1 MTPSK
6 CNLRSFHN
14 PIVGLSSSM
23 VVVHRAHGFR
33 FVIYTH
39 DHEPAHVHV
48 VGAGLAK
55 VHLLGPDGRPEVVD
69 VRGIKRADMASA
81 CSPR

>member
-1 MTPSK
+1 
-6 CNLRSFHN
+6 
-14 PIVGLSSSM
+14 M
-23 VVVHRAHGFR
+23 VVVHRAHGDR

-39 DHEPAHVHV
+39 DHEPAHVHI

-69 VRGIKRADMASA
+69 VHGIKRSDMASA
-81 CSPR
+81 CSAPVTERRDQFMQEWEHIHDRAD

>member
-1 MTPSK
+1 
-6 CNLRSFHN
+6 
-14 PIVGLSSSM
+14 M

-39 DHEPAHVHV
+39 DHEPAHVHI
-48 VGAGLAK
+48 VGAGFAK

-69 VRGIKRADMASA
+69 VRGIKRADLRRLFAEVSERRDQFM
-81 CSPR
+81 REWERIHGRVD

>member
-1 MTPSK
+1 
-6 CNLRSFHN
+6 
-14 PIVGLSSSM
+14 M

-39 DHEPAHVHV
+39 DHEPAHVHI

-55 VHLLGPDGRPEVVD
+55 VYLLGSNGRPEAVD
-69 VRGIKRADMASA
+69 VRGIKQSDMRRLYDEVVERREDFLAEWE
-81 CSPR
+81 RIHGRNN